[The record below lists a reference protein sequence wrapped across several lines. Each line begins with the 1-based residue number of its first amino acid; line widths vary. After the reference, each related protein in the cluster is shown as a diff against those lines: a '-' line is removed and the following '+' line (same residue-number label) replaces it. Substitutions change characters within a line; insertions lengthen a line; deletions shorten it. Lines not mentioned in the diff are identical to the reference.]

1 MSLKRKIIIGSFTS
15 LITIVAVVVVFGY
28 WFIGLIKED
37 LSFTKDIENTLPS
50 DLVYLSKDSVQH
62 RGKILA
68 VVTSQATMGTSG
80 KPTGYELSEL
90 ARAYYVFTANGFEV
104 EIASPKGGNAPIV
117 IDDDDMWKYE
127 FAFTNDPVAQLKTQE
142 TFRIDKVNP
151 NEYEAVYFV
160 GGKGAMYDLPDNTL
174 IQALVAQYYEEG
186 KVIGAVCHGPAA
198 LVNVTLK
205 DGRSL
210 LEGKLVSSFTNTEEL
225 FLIPEAPEIF
235 PFMLQDKMVEQGAT
249 FKEGAMYL
257 ENVVQENN
265 LITGQNPWSTWLVA
279 ESIIEQ
285 LGYKPKPREKTPE
298 ENAIQIL
305 KKYEDLGYQNALVQ
319 LETFNVNKKPVQRE
333 LIAVHGILAVMKFEI
348 GKAFNLIRLLTHLQ
362 A

>member
-1 MSLKRKIIIGSFTS
+1 MSLKRKIFIGSFAS
-15 LITIVAVVVVFGY
+15 LITIVVIVVVFGY

-37 LSFTKDIENTLPS
+37 LSFTKDIESTLPS
-50 DLVYLSKDSVQH
+50 DLAYLNKDSVQY

-68 VVTSQATMGTSG
+68 VVTSQSTMGTSG

-117 IDDDDMWKYE
+117 IDDDDMWKYD
-127 FAFTNDPVAQLKTQE
+127 FAFTNDTVAQLKTQA
-142 TFRIDKVNP
+142 TIRINNVNP
-151 NEYEAVYFV
+151 KEYEAIYFV
-160 GGKGAMYDLPDNTL
+160 GGKGAMYDFPDNTV

-205 DGRSL
+205 DGSAL
-210 LEGKLVSSFTNTEEL
+210 LEGKSTSSFTNTEEL
-225 FLIPEAPEIF
+225 FLIPDASKIF
-235 PFMLQDKMVEQGAT
+235 PFMLQDKLVEKGAT

-257 ENVVQENN
+257 ENVVKDEN

-279 ESIIEQ
+279 ESIIKQ
-285 LGYKPKPREKTPE
+285 LGYTPKAREKTPE

-305 KKYEDLGYQNALVQ
+305 KKYETLGYQNTIVQ
-319 LETFNVNKKPVQRE
+319 LQSFMISKKPVQRE
-333 LIAVHGILAVMKFEI
+333 LIAIHSILAVMKFEI

-362 A
+362 S